1 LVTSGAN
8 IQVANANLFP
18 SISLT
23 GKADFASADLFDK
36 GIWNLGSRI
45 DMSLLNYGTCKKNL
59 EISKIDY
66 DITLAQYE
74 KSIQTAFKEVND
86 VLVFREFMDSRVN
99 A

>member
-1 LVTSGAN
+1 MVTSGAN

-74 KSIQTAFKEVND
+74 NPYRPHLKK
-86 VLVFREFMDSRVN
+86 
-99 A
+99 